1 MINFQQVADS
11 TKVIE
16 LTKKLETLTKQID
29 ELEKGQSFWNNLIST
44 LDVIIWP
51 LALITF
57 IYLFKSQIRGLMD
70 RFKSLKISQSG
81 IEAEVESLI
90 DETSMHIGMANS
102 DTLLIDEG
110 SIIPKDGSS
119 IIPKDGSSIIPKDG
133 SSITPKDSEIK
144 APIKSYAESPY
155 QELLELKEVINQ
167 KLKGIAGQNGINI
180 STSSNF
186 TLVSILK
193 ENGKISGDTSHK
205 LKKIIELN
213 NIGLNSPK
221 ITHEQVSKIKRIY
234 NNISF

>member
-1 MINFQQVADS
+1 MINLQEVKKAAETAKTAAEKAADDPS
-11 TKVIE
+11 VFEQII
-16 LTKKLETLTKQID
+16 KL
-29 ELEKGQSFWNNLIST
+29 

-57 IYLFKSQIRGLMD
+57 LYLFKSQIRGLMD

-90 DETSMHIGMANS
+90 NDHAMDIGMAIS

-133 SSITPKDSEIK
+133 SSIIPKSSEIK

-167 KLKGIAGQNGINI
+167 KLKGIASQTGINI

-193 ENGKISGDTSHK
+193 ENGKISSDTSHK

-213 NIGLNSPK
+213 NKALNAPK

>member
-1 MINFQQVADS
+1 MIKFLQVADS
-11 TKVIE
+11 TNIKE
-16 LTKKLETLTKQID
+16 LTKKIDVLTKQIE
-29 ELEKGQSFWNNLIST
+29 ELEKGQSFWENVIGT
-44 LDVIIWP
+44 LDAVIWP

-57 IYLFKSQIRGLMD
+57 LYLFKSQIRGLMD

-81 IEAEVESLI
+81 IEAEVDSLI
-90 DETSMHIGMANS
+90 NDNAMDIGMASS
-102 DTLLIDEG
+102 DTLLIDKG

-133 SSITPKDSEIK
+133 SSIIPKGSETK

-167 KLKGIAGQNGINI
+167 KLKGIASQNGINI

-193 ENGKISGDTSHK
+193 ENGKISSDTSHK

-213 NIGLNSPK
+213 NKALNAPK